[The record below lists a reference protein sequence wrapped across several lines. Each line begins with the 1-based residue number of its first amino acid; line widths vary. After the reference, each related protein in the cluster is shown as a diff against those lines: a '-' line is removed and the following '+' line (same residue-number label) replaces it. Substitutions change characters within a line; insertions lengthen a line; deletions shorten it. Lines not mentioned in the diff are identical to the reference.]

1 MFRYKKL
8 IFAILLT
15 GCTTQAADTPVNL
28 LKETAEEPIE
38 ESVDEFVGMTFSPNN
53 DLLESVEST
62 LGVADEAIEEIIAN
76 KVSARK
82 TISNLQTTVSHEEDL
97 LAGLGSTVAAKDSLI
112 FTYEETNILL
122 QSKIADVENTLNHAL
137 HKCTTE
143 CYPTITRLKQEN
155 EELLNYTDSLQNWV
169 FYLDSL
175 VSTNKKLSKKLTQ
188 HEIR

>member
-8 IFAILLT
+8 IFAILLS
-15 GCTTQAADTPVNL
+15 GCATQAADTPINL
-28 LKETAEEPIE
+28 LEETTEEPTI
-38 ESVDEFVGMTFSPNN
+38 SVDLNT

-76 KVSARK
+76 KTSARR

-97 LAGLGSTVAAKDSLI
+97 LKGLGSAVAAKDSLI
-112 FTYEETNILL
+112 STYEETNILL
-122 QSKIADVENTLNHAL
+122 QSKITDIENSLNHAL

-143 CYPTITRLKQEN
+143 CYPTIAKLRQEN
-155 EELLNYTDSLQNWV
+155 EALLNYTDSLQNWV

-175 VSTNKKLSKKLTQ
+175 ILTNKKLSKKNTFP
-188 HEIR
+188 HEI